1 MLTSKEKEVNHL
13 QRSWKDFKKIDKFKN
28 LEFCC
33 LSQLVML
40 YQLVKIQRTTNMP
53 IALYNL

>member
-13 QRSWKDFKKIDKFKN
+13 QRSWKDFKKIDKLKN
-28 LEFCC
+28 LEFCF